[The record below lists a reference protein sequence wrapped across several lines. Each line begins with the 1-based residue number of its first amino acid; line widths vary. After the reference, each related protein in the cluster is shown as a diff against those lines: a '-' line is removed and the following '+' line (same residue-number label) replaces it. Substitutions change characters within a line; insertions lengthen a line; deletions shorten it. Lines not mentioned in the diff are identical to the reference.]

1 LSRNRHFTPLY
12 AIIRRDTDYLDSARG
27 VQMLMTDPRLVVS
40 VVSVWASQAD
50 AESETNRLDRLGSTK
65 GIRYSWQYTK
75 LYEPSKDP
83 GA

>member
-1 LSRNRHFTPLY
+1 
-12 AIIRRDTDYLDSARG
+12 
-27 VQMLMTDPRLVVS
+27 MLMTDPRLVVS

-83 GA
+83 GAWGHVGDWPPSWWPEGSWSRAL